1 MPRRKKPTTQPPTE
15 TPTQPQTQI
24 EAPTQVETP
33 KTPQLPFEVR
43 KISDDEFMTYGNEK
57 KESEY
62 AKIARM
68 IVEKALESD
77 SPILVRLPPDL
88 SARRVVPIL
97 ARLVAEM
104 WRSGTKIEFKASY
117 KNNEIAVRVKRE

>member
-1 MPRRKKPTTQPPTE
+1 MPRRKKPTAQPPTE

-24 EAPTQVETP
+24 EAPTQVETLQ
-33 KTPQLPFEVR
+33 TPQLPFEVR
-43 KISDDEFMTYGNEK
+43 KISDDEYLEYGNEK

-77 SPILVRLPPDL
+77 SPILVKLPPDL
-88 SARRVVPIL
+88 SARKVVPIL
-97 ARLVAEM
+97 ARIVYEL

-117 KNNEIAVRVKRE
+117 KRNEIAVRVKR